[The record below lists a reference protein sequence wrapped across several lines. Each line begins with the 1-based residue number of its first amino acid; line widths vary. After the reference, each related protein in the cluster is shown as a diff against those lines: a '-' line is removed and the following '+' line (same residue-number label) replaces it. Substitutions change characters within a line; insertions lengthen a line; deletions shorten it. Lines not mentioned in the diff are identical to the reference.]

1 MDPEFARFQAYHLVI
16 DDRKEYN
23 NKYKK
28 TSFSFVTKGRHRTW
42 VR

>member
-28 TSFSFVTKGRHRTW
+28 QVSHLLQKEGIVHG
-42 VR
+42 